1 MTIKEMNKEVKKPII
16 IYPCR
21 WLYKVVGT
29 DETEMRWAIQDTMKD
44 RKHQVS
50 LSRRSKEGKYHCL
63 NLETEVA
70 DEQDRNKI
78 YAALGNH
85 ACIKTIL

>member
-1 MTIKEMNKEVKKPII
+1 MIAKKMNSDKKKPKID
-16 IYPCR
+16 YPCL
-21 WLYKVVGT
+21 WLYKVIGV
-29 DETEMRWAIQDTMKD
+29 DEAEIRRAIIDIMKD
-44 RKHQVS
+44 RGYKVS
-50 LSRRSKEGKYHCL
+50 LSRRSKAGKYHCL

-78 YAALGNH
+78 YTALGQN

>member
-1 MTIKEMNKEVKKPII
+1 MTIKEMNPDKKKPKID
-16 IYPCR
+16 YPCL

-29 DETEMRWAIQDTMKD
+29 DEEEIRRTIIDIMKD
-44 RKHQVS
+44 RGYKVS
-50 LSRRSKEGKYHCL
+50 LSRSSKAGKYRCL

-78 YAALGNH
+78 YTALGNY